1 MSSSRCWGT
10 SIWSA
15 HCSPPSG
22 RSAISPPC
30 IWFPKARHLI
40 PRMCWPRSASTT
52 PSKPPNH
59 RSASRPR
66 CRPSGSDPG
75 RDHFDGPPP
84 DEGGAVVSVARTSG
98 GPALRPRYRL
108 RRVLAEVASVTL
120 GLVLLIW
127 SLTPVYNMLL
137 IALDRDE
144 GDIEFEGIIWPP
156 DPSLHSFYTVLT
168 QGYWLVEDFWHQF
181 GNSFFIGL
189 MTTFLTVLIGSLAS
203 FALGRMRLSKGWLL
217 VNAPLLTY
225 AVPASFLV
233 IPFSRLMASYGL
245 SNTLWA
251 IIAANVTFATPYAI
265 LILQQYGKL
274 IPIELDEAAQ
284 VDGASPV
291 QVYRRIYLPLM
302 TPALAAVGTYALLL
316 AWNEYLY
323 QYVLL
328 SSTRNMTVA
337 VAIAQFFNSDE
348 APWNYMMATAII
360 YSLPPIVIFYAL
372 RRYMAAGLTRGALK
386 S

>member
-1 MSSSRCWGT
+1 M
-10 SIWSA
+10 
-15 HCSPPSG
+15 
-22 RSAISPPC
+22 
-30 IWFPKARHLI
+30 
-40 PRMCWPRSASTT
+40 
-52 PSKPPNH
+52 
-59 RSASRPR
+59 
-66 CRPSGSDPG
+66 
-75 RDHFDGPPP
+75 
-84 DEGGAVVSVARTSG
+84 
-98 GPALRPRYRL
+98 RL
-108 RRVLAEVASVTL
+108 RRVFTEVASVIF
-120 GLVLLIW
+120 GAALLIW

-168 QGYWLVEDFWHQF
+168 QGYWLVEDFWHQL

-189 MTTFLTVLIGSLAS
+189 MTMLLTVLIGSLAS
-203 FALGRMRLSKGWLL
+203 FAFGRMRLSEGWLL

-245 SNTLWA
+245 SNSLWA

-265 LILQQYGKL
+265 LILQQYAKL
-274 IPIELDEAAQ
+274 IPIELDQAAQ

-291 QVYRRIYLPLM
+291 QMYRRIYLPLM

-372 RRYMAAGLTRGALK
+372 RRYMAASLTRGAVRG
-386 S
+386 

>member
-1 MSSSRCWGT
+1 
-10 SIWSA
+10 
-15 HCSPPSG
+15 
-22 RSAISPPC
+22 
-30 IWFPKARHLI
+30 
-40 PRMCWPRSASTT
+40 
-52 PSKPPNH
+52 
-59 RSASRPR
+59 
-66 CRPSGSDPG
+66 
-75 RDHFDGPPP
+75 
-84 DEGGAVVSVARTSG
+84 VSVARTSG

-189 MTTFLTVLIGSLAS
+189 MTMFLTVLIGSLAG
-203 FALGRMRLSKGWLL
+203 FAFGRMRSGKGWLV

-328 SSTRNMTVA
+328 SSTRYMTVA

-372 RRYMAAGLTRGALK
+372 RRYMAAGLTRGAVK
-386 S
+386 G

>member
-1 MSSSRCWGT
+1 M
-10 SIWSA
+10 
-15 HCSPPSG
+15 
-22 RSAISPPC
+22 
-30 IWFPKARHLI
+30 
-40 PRMCWPRSASTT
+40 
-52 PSKPPNH
+52 
-59 RSASRPR
+59 
-66 CRPSGSDPG
+66 
-75 RDHFDGPPP
+75 
-84 DEGGAVVSVARTSG
+84 SVARTSG

-189 MTTFLTVLIGSLAS
+189 MTMFLTVLIGSLAG
-203 FALGRMRLSKGWLL
+203 FAFGRMRSGKGWLV

-265 LILQQYGKL
+265 LILQQYAKL
-274 IPIELDEAAQ
+274 IPIELDDAAQ

-372 RRYMAAGLTRGALK
+372 RRYMAAGLTRGAVK
-386 S
+386 G

>member
-1 MSSSRCWGT
+1 M
-10 SIWSA
+10 
-15 HCSPPSG
+15 
-22 RSAISPPC
+22 
-30 IWFPKARHLI
+30 
-40 PRMCWPRSASTT
+40 
-52 PSKPPNH
+52 
-59 RSASRPR
+59 
-66 CRPSGSDPG
+66 
-75 RDHFDGPPP
+75 
-84 DEGGAVVSVARTSG
+84 
-98 GPALRPRYRL
+98 RL
-108 RRVLAEVASVTL
+108 RRVLTEAASVIF
-120 GLVLLIW
+120 GAALLIW

-144 GDIEFEGIIWPP
+144 GDIEFEGLIWPP

-168 QGYWLVEDFWHQF
+168 QGYWLVEDFWHQL

-189 MTTFLTVLIGSLAS
+189 MTMLLTVVIGSLAS
-203 FALGRMRLSKGWLL
+203 FAFGRMRLSKGWLL

-245 SNTLWA
+245 SNSLWA
-251 IIAANVTFATPYAI
+251 IVAANVTFATPYAI
-265 LILQQYGKL
+265 LILQQYAKL
-274 IPIELDEAAQ
+274 IPIELDQAAQ

-291 QVYRRIYLPLM
+291 QMYRRIYVPLM
-302 TPALAAVGTYALLL
+302 TPALAAVGTFALLL

-372 RRYMAAGLTRGALK
+372 RRYMAAGLTRGAIK
-386 S
+386 G

>member
-1 MSSSRCWGT
+1 M
-10 SIWSA
+10 
-15 HCSPPSG
+15 
-22 RSAISPPC
+22 
-30 IWFPKARHLI
+30 
-40 PRMCWPRSASTT
+40 
-52 PSKPPNH
+52 
-59 RSASRPR
+59 
-66 CRPSGSDPG
+66 
-75 RDHFDGPPP
+75 
-84 DEGGAVVSVARTSG
+84 
-98 GPALRPRYRL
+98 
-108 RRVLAEVASVTL
+108 ASVTL
-120 GLVLLIW
+120 VGALLIW

-156 DPSLHSFYTVLT
+156 DPSLHSFRTVLT
-168 QGYWLVEDFWHQF
+168 QGHWLLEDFWQQF

-189 MTTFLTVLIGSLAS
+189 MTMILTVLVGSLAS
-203 FALGRMRLSKGWLL
+203 FALGRMSLRRRWLL
-217 VNAPLLTY
+217 FNAPLLTY

-233 IPFSRLMASYGL
+233 IPFYRLMASYGL

-265 LILQQYGKL
+265 LILRQYATL
-274 IPIELDEAAQ
+274 IPIELDDAAQ

-302 TPALAAVGTYALLL
+302 SPALAAVGTFALLL

-328 SSTRNMTVA
+328 GSTRNMTVA
-337 VAIAQFFNSDE
+337 VAIAQFFNTDE
-348 APWNYMMATAII
+348 APWNYMMAIAII

-372 RRYMAAGLTRGALK
+372 RRYMAAGLTRGAVR
-386 S
+386 

>member
-1 MSSSRCWGT
+1 M
-10 SIWSA
+10 
-15 HCSPPSG
+15 
-22 RSAISPPC
+22 
-30 IWFPKARHLI
+30 
-40 PRMCWPRSASTT
+40 
-52 PSKPPNH
+52 
-59 RSASRPR
+59 
-66 CRPSGSDPG
+66 
-75 RDHFDGPPP
+75 
-84 DEGGAVVSVARTSG
+84 SVARTSG

-144 GDIEFEGIIWPP
+144 GDIEFEGTIWPP

-168 QGYWLVEDFWHQF
+168 QGYWLVEDFWRQF
-181 GNSFFIGL
+181 ANSFFIGL
-189 MTTFLTVLIGSLAS
+189 MTMFLTVLIGSLAS
-203 FALGRMRLSKGWLL
+203 FALGRMRVSKGWLL

-233 IPFSRLMASYGL
+233 IPFYRLMASYGL
-245 SNTLWA
+245 SNSLWA
-251 IIAANVTFATPYAI
+251 IIAVNVTFATPYAI
-265 LILQQYGKL
+265 LILQQYAKL
-274 IPIELDEAAQ
+274 IPIELDQAAQ

-323 QYVLL
+323 QYLLL

-372 RRYMAAGLTRGALK
+372 RRYMAAGLTRGAVK
-386 S
+386 G